1 MDPGL
6 SSQIRAALDIEHSAL
21 SSQADRR
28 QAESFLLQL
37 RQRDDAALIGFA
49 LAGPHSED
57 ATLPASAGP
66 RRHFGL
72 QVLLYAIQ
80 YQATTYDAE
89 QRLAV
94 RRWIL
99 ELAEGLTPSDP
110 AYLREKVAVVWSE
123 WAKRTW
129 GVLTEEADGWASM
142 DSELL
147 TLWQAGDAGRD
158 FVLSVFRT
166 LFEDVFVLEDSVAMQ
181 RSMYLNAQLI
191 EVICSTED
199 IQQAYDARAPEL
211 EQLRAEPGTGWL
223 QRWSY
228 YSQNQQIDRAF
239 RYRLLDTMKG
249 TLQWTLATALVN
261 TDIGRLFCT
270 ALSEEDVQTRI
281 LAVDA
286 LQVIFLRRYSNADE
300 FEKLVTP
307 VFVSAG
313 IEWLSQIYHA
323 AAQATAADVDSDEE
337 YSFCKKLAELVCTLG
352 DCYIGSLVM
361 NPPPKFG
368 LSRNEVDLYG
378 FLSLMIDISEHPSLV
393 VAGMSLQFWCSL
405 LRNEKL
411 ASQPEVERILGK
423 LLSVGSERCVNY
435 GDFPEDHPTRLYM
448 MQDFDATDAN
458 SFYGSFRRYME
469 DTIRLIVCRLPE
481 ASIRWLHERMMTF
494 FNSELGW
501 RAVHEEVSVRDHF
514 DPAFVLGSAQI
525 GTVEAAIRG
534 VVRWQIWAQDTERDS
549 QQAQILALVAEWAR
563 ELVTLVPRDH
573 LLHHKVIECLVQFA
587 PLVKDDN
594 ELLFSILQRVFQA
607 TVTPGDPT
615 NEQEYERVRD
625 LRTSA
630 GTELNRLAYMVPS
643 SLAAIYDKLESV
655 VSDLL
660 ANGQVQE
667 HESVSFKSF
676 LLVVSQ
682 RSDLPN
688 KEAHF
693 SAIVDPVLQR
703 WNDPTTVRGL
713 NDLEWFMERVGIVRI
728 EQYFQRRGITESTN
742 LQQTPMD
749 DEGRA
754 LKLELKQKWQAI
766 FPVRPSRIFVQY
778 TIERLNHSSP
788 EFQHLLAMW
797 SPRIKQILPCIL
809 QLLAQIMAFHNPA
822 QWTNLPPRVQT
833 FVRQSTRERF
843 WQVGISMQT
852 RDEFEN
858 ESMAASKTLR
868 DFADSVGHIIR
879 YTREY
884 TFLTLGSIS
893 QLEDT
898 MYEIDGMGL
907 RLYEALAGSN
917 TEGIT
922 SHCWRH
928 MISLVVRNVISNC
941 PPKYQEKFLGDF
953 LPPFLSR
960 ITSVLRNMWSMQ
972 ESRGFQLEEK
982 AQEDELSE
990 EMMDEYLLRQFT
1002 VIVNRLVID
1011 IVGQARQKPQ
1021 QSVPDRRE
1029 SVHELALGNS
1039 RILASVLE
1047 LCRAIMGFRDSRCCY
1062 NICLVLRHLLMSGVP
1077 SESEIE
1083 QFFVEE
1089 IMPACLQILGDPFF
1103 IESSGEAATILTL
1116 IYLRMGKC
1124 QPSPAAVLAQLLG
1137 INSEDVAVFDGQ
1149 IQYETNLRI
1158 QRAHMLDL
1166 LKRCDKMSDDR
1177 SQARKRASNNVTVSR
1192 RNVNSEENIDAA
1204 ALISMFGDN

>member
-28 QAESFLLQL
+28 EAESFLLQL
-37 RQRDDAALIGFA
+37 KQRDDAALIGFA
-49 LAGPHSED
+49 LAAPHPED
-57 ATLPASAGP
+57 ATLPGSAGP
-66 RRHFGL
+66 RRHFGF
-72 QVLLYAIQ
+72 QTLLYAIQ
-80 YQATTYDAE
+80 YQASSYDSE
-89 QRLAV
+89 QRLAI

-99 ELAEGLTPSDP
+99 ELAESLTSSDP
-110 AYLREKVAVVWSE
+110 PYLREKAAVVWSE

-147 TLWQAGDAGRD
+147 ALWQSGDAGRD
-158 FVLSVFRT
+158 FTLSVFRT
-166 LFEDVFVLEDSVAMQ
+166 LFEDVFVLEDSVAIQ
-181 RSMYLNAQLI
+181 RSMHLTAQI
-191 EVICSTED
+191 TEVVCSGKD
-199 IQQAYDARAPEL
+199 IQESYDARAPEL
-211 EQLRAEPGTGWL
+211 EQLRADPEQGWL
-223 QRWSY
+223 QRWCISCQD
-228 YSQNQQIDRAF
+228 QNIHHLL
-239 RYRLLDTMKG
+239 RYRLLETVKC
-249 TLQWTLATALVN
+249 TLQWVLASALIN
-261 TDIGRLFCT
+261 TDIVKLFSS

-281 LAVDA
+281 VAVDA
-286 LQVIFLRRYSNADE
+286 LQIIFMRRYSNPAE
-300 FEKLVTP
+300 FEILVAP
-307 VFVSAG
+307 VFETTG
-313 IEWLSQIYHA
+313 IEWLYQIYHA
-323 AAQATAADVDSDEE
+323 AAQATAADIDNDEE
-337 YSFCKKLAELVCTLG
+337 YSFCKKLSELLCALG
-352 DCYIGSLVM
+352 DCYIGTVVID
-361 NPPPKFG
+361 PPPKFG
-368 LSRNEVDLYG
+368 LRRNSVDLYG
-378 FLSLMIDISEHPSLV
+378 FLSLMVDIAEHPSLV

-411 ASQPEVERILGK
+411 ASQPEVERILGR
-423 LLSVGSERCVNY
+423 LLSVGSERCVNHS
-435 GDFPEDHPTRLYM
+435 DFPDDHPTSLYM
-448 MQDFDATDAN
+448 AQDFDTSDAS

-469 DTIRLIVCRLPE
+469 DTIRLIVCRIPE

-494 FNSELGW
+494 FQSELGW
-501 RAVHEEVSVRDHF
+501 RAVHEEVSLENHS
-514 DPAFVLGSAQI
+514 DPAFVLGCAQI

-534 VVRWQIWAQDTERDS
+534 VVRWQIWAQDTERDM

-563 ELVTLVPRDH
+563 ELVTLIPTDH

-594 ELLFSILQRVFQA
+594 DLLFSILQRVFQA
-607 TVTPGDPT
+607 TVTPGDPAK
-615 NEQEYERVRD
+615 EKEFERVRD

-630 GTELNRLAYMVPS
+630 GTELNRLAYMVPE
-643 SLAAIYDKLESV
+643 SLAGIYDRLEAV

-682 RSDLPN
+682 RSELPN

-703 WNDPTTVRGL
+703 WNDPTTIRGL
-713 NDLEWFMERVGIVRI
+713 NDLEWFMENVGIVRI
-728 EQYFQRRGITESTN
+728 EQYFQRRGITEATN

-778 TIERLNHSSP
+778 TIERLNHNSP
-788 EFQHLLAMW
+788 EFQHLLSLW

-809 QLLAQIMAFHNPA
+809 QLLSQIMAFHNPS

-893 QLEDT
+893 QLEGT
-898 MYEIDGMGL
+898 MYEIDGMGIK
-907 RLYEALAGSN
+907 LYEALAGSN

-928 MISLVVRNVISNC
+928 MISLVVRNVVNNC
-941 PPKYQEKFLGDF
+941 PIEYQESFLGDF

-960 ITSVLRNMWSMQ
+960 LTAVLRNMWSLQ
-972 ESRGFQLEEK
+972 EARGFQLEEK

-1002 VIVNRLVID
+1002 VVVNRLVID
-1011 IVGQARQKPQ
+1011 LVGQARLKPQ
-1021 QSVPDRRE
+1021 QALPDRRQAI
-1029 SVHELALGNS
+1029 HELCRQNP

-1047 LCRAIMGFRDSRCCY
+1047 LSRTIMGFRDSRCCY
-1062 NICLVLRHLLMSGVP
+1062 NICLVLRHLLINGVP
-1077 SESEIE
+1077 CEREIE
-1083 QFFVEE
+1083 QYFVEE
-1089 IMPACLQILGDPFF
+1089 IMPACLQTLGDLFF
-1103 IESSGEAATILTL
+1103 IESSGEAASILTL
-1116 IYLRMGKC
+1116 IYLRMSRC
-1124 QPSPAAVLAQLLG
+1124 QPSPAEVLSQLLS
-1137 INSEDVAVFDGQ
+1137 ISNEDFAIFDRHMHA
-1149 IQYETNLRI
+1149 ETNLRV

-1177 SQARKRASNNVTVSR
+1177 AQARKRANNNVPVTR
-1192 RNVNSEENIDAA
+1192 RNVNNEEDIDAA